1 MAQDTQDR
9 TMSAMAPPDPRE
21 GPDGVDTPDTAVS
34 DPEKAAAPMGPATDN
49 NDIER
54 LGRQRPELL
63 RSAFAEFGF
72 VTSIVLSMMMCE
84 YFVSGFNI
92 VLPAIAEALHIPE
105 SVRTWPAG
113 VPNLTTAA
121 FLLPCARLSDQYGS
135 RNVFLA
141 GHLWLL
147 VWSLVAGFSVST
159 EMMIACRALQGVGAA
174 AFMPAGI
181 SMFGQTYRPG
191 PRKNLIFAIYGAFA
205 CIGFYFGI
213 ILGGIG
219 AQLLTWSWYFWIGA
233 IFVAIV
239 VVLGVTTIP
248 TALSQGSPEVTMD
261 WLGATT
267 IVSGVVL
274 VVFALTDG
282 GHAPNG
288 WATPYV
294 YVTFLIGALLLIVS
308 VYIEGWVAKEPLVP
322 PDLFKPKYMKRLCLA
337 LFLAYGVF
345 GLFLFYASF
354 YIETV
359 LNATALQT
367 AAWFTP
373 MAVGGMILAIS
384 GGLVMHLLSG
394 RILLVISGL
403 GFTLCG
409 LLFALIPER
418 TPSPGAG
425 DQLTPSIDFIY
436 WAYIFSAMVAGTMG
450 IDITFNVTNVFITT
464 AVPWRLQATAGAVIN
479 SLLYLG
485 IAFWLGVA
493 ELAVATANSGRAA
506 AGDDELPLRSQYQI
520 GFWIGVALGGLATVL
535 FLTVNIG
542 QAAAEMTADEKLAQ
556 MAEEEQRHQQLVQTF
571 SNAQAQE
578 RQRQQQKD

>member
-1 MAQDTQDR
+1 MPTDQSTEDR
-9 TMSAMAPPDPRE
+9 VMS
-21 GPDGVDTPDTAVS
+21 DTAVS
-34 DPEKAAAPMGPATDN
+34 DPESAASSPVALAMDN
-49 NDIER
+49 TAIER

-63 RSAFAEFGF
+63 GSAVVEFGF
-72 VTSIVLSMMMCE
+72 VTTIVLSMMMCE

-92 VLPAIAEALHIPE
+92 VLPAIAEALDIPE

-121 FLLPCARLSDQYGS
+121 FLLPCARLSDQYGG

-141 GHLWLL
+141 GHVWLF
-147 VWSLVAGFSVST
+147 VWSLVAGFSVNT

-181 SMFGQTYRPG
+181 AMLGQTYRPG
-191 PRKNLIFAIYGAFA
+191 PRKNLVFAIYGAFA

-213 ILGGIG
+213 IFGGIG

-233 IFVAIV
+233 IFVAVV

-248 TALSQGSPEVTMD
+248 RALAQGSPDVAMD
-261 WLGATT
+261 WLGAAT
-267 IVSGVVL
+267 IVSGLVL

-294 YVTFLIGALLLIVS
+294 YVTFAIGVLLLIAS
-308 VYIEGWVAKEPLVP
+308 VYIEGWVAKDPLMP

-337 LFLAYGVF
+337 LFFAYGVF

-354 YIETV
+354 YLETV
-359 LNATALQT
+359 LQTTPLQT
-367 AAWFTP
+367 AVWFTP
-373 MAVGGMILAIS
+373 MAVGGMILAIC

-394 RILLVISGL
+394 RILLAISGL
-403 GFTLCG
+403 GFMLCG

-418 TPSPGAG
+418 VPSSLLGG
-425 DQLTPSIDFIY
+425 ELTPSIDFIY
-436 WAYIFSAMVAGTMG
+436 WAYVFSAMVAGTLG
-450 IDITFNVTNVFITT
+450 VDITFNVTNVYITT
-464 AVPWRLQATAGAVIN
+464 AVPSRLQATAGAVIN

-493 ELAVATANSGRAA
+493 ELAVATANTNSVA
-506 AGDDELPLRSQYQI
+506 AGGDELPLRSQYQI
-520 GFWIGVALGGLATVL
+520 GFWIGVALGGLATLL
-535 FLTVNIG
+535 FLSVNIG
-542 QAAAEMTADEKLAQ
+542 QAAAAMTADEKLAQ
-556 MAEEEQRHQQLVQTF
+556 MAEEEQ
-571 SNAQAQE
+571 
-578 RQRQQQKD
+578 QQQQSQPPLKM